1 MRQQIGEAG
10 EAFPL
15 GGGGGKAAVEAGV
28 YDEVGTRRVRERPE
42 VSGAVGAGE
51 RLSKVPELA
60 GEGVAPEAVRDG
72 EGLAELRAADAVAGL
87 LGDDAVDV
95 EVQPGEVIAEEDERG
110 LAGRADVDV
119 RRGALM
125 DAAEVA
131 EADGGAASGARK
143 RDGLCAGENIAG
155 MRAGEFVA
163 RRAGAVSEG
172 LGDEQQLQAGRDGEL
187 RDLTDAEGTCDIRR
201 VCGVE

>member
-1 MRQQIGEAG
+1 
-10 EAFPL
+10 
-15 GGGGGKAAVEAGV
+15 
-28 YDEVGTRRVRERPE
+28 
-42 VSGAVGAGE
+42 
-51 RLSKVPELA
+51 
-60 GEGVAPEAVRDG
+60 
-72 EGLAELRAADAVAGL
+72 
-87 LGDDAVDV
+87 
-95 EVQPGEVIAEEDERG
+95 
-110 LAGRADVDV
+110 DV

-201 VCGVE
+201 VCGVEDAVLKLQVADRRECGGSGDGGAARVGLRCLRSVRGRLG